1 MASGGVFSARWSP
14 DGAWIAFDGN
24 RSSVEPG
31 LKHHNIYVVPSSG
44 GAFRRITDDT
54 FNFEQPAWSP
64 DGKEIYFVEDDV
76 PHKTKKVPFAGGPS
90 VYVGDEMTDLEISRD
105 YKFFYYTKETGAS
118 GIWRRPVSGGP
129 EIRLPGTD
137 GVHRYRYWDL
147 TDRGLFFIEG
157 PPQPTLRYLDF
168 RSNRIDTIGPPPS
181 KTLTNSRGLSVSP
194 DQRSIAYALNDV
206 ALSDILLITNLKD

>member
-1 MASGGVFSARWSP
+1 M
-14 DGAWIAFDGN
+14 
-24 RSSVEPG
+24 
-31 LKHHNIYVVPSSG
+31 PSSG